1 FVCRIGKFFASPERA
16 CRDDHKA
23 ATTQFAS
30 CPTCSCLMCAEATSV
45 YGTHAPASCLTFE
58 CALPPCTRDAS
69 GHAGAQS
76 LRTRRAYPGP
86 VREVSTITD
95 DRKWFL
101 CHEDCCPCG
110 VPSVLRPSRMA
121 RP

>member
-1 FVCRIGKFFASPERA
+1 MTTRPR
-16 CRDDHKA
+16 
-23 ATTQFAS
+23 TQFAS
-30 CPTCSCLMCAEATSV
+30 CPTCGCLMCAEATSV

-58 CALPPCTRDAS
+58 CALLPCTRDAS

-86 VREVSTITD
+86 VRAVSTITD
-95 DRKWFL
+95 DRKWLL

-110 VPSVLRPSRMA
+110 VPDREDVRLHFAKRRGVRCCVLR
-121 RP
+121 